1 MNRWRLVYTPHD
13 RLEIV
18 DVERP
23 GIEVSVPTHDV
34 ERMMV
39 QHDLVDPVVLF
50 HQNRKVSHL
59 IDRLDERRAPDVAL
73 GVRSA
78 LDQLS
83 EFIAIPL
90 GPPHVSPALEDN
102 ELRLLGFQVEFVA
115 MQNAAV
121 DDEIVALV
129 KWQHAV

>member
-59 IDRLDERRAPDVAL
+59 IDRLDARRARRGRVARGGGGEPPL
-73 GVRSA
+73 RSSVRIHCDTAWATARVPCSRRQRASA
-78 LDQLS
+78 ARLS
-83 EFIAIPL
+83 
-90 GPPHVSPALEDN
+90 
-102 ELRLLGFQVEFVA
+102 
-115 MQNAAV
+115 
-121 DDEIVALV
+121 
-129 KWQHAV
+129 